1 MEQDKRCE
9 VLMNITEK
17 DLEGLTDMQKLFIKI
32 LLEIKRKGNN

>member
-1 MEQDKRCE
+1 MK
-9 VLMNITEK
+9 ITDK

>member
-17 DLEGLTDMQKLFIKI
+17 DLEGLTDIQKLFIKI
-32 LLEIKRKGNN
+32 LLEMKRKDNK

>member
-1 MEQDKRCE
+1 MK
-9 VLMNITEK
+9 MKITDK

>member
-9 VLMNITEK
+9 VLMNITKK

-32 LLEIKRKGNN
+32 LLEMKRKDEN